1 MTTMFKTA
9 QARTTMEAAYERF
22 RALVPNTSTRTVP
35 TRSGD
40 THVLVAGRE
49 GAPPLVMLHG
59 ALATS
64 AHAMGELGPLLDRF
78 RVYAPDVIGQS
89 VKSAD
94 VRLPLDGLAYGEWL
108 VDVLDEL
115 GLERANVYGISW
127 GGFVACKLAQLA
139 PERIDRLVLLV
150 PAGIVA
156 GSAWKGFTEVG
167 LPLALYR
174 MFPSKERLHRFVG
187 SMMTTTTD
195 AWADYF
201 GEALQSY
208 KLDIRVPPLLTPEPL
223 AGFKRPTLVFG
234 ASDDISFP
242 GPALLA
248 RMKVLIP
255 QAETELLEAC
265 RHMPPTDDAFRHR
278 IGDRIA
284 QFLSA
289 N

>member
-1 MTTMFKTA
+1 MTTMFKTE

-22 RALVPNTSTRTVP
+22 RALVPNTNTRTVP
-35 TRSGD
+35 TRSGE

-94 VRLPLDGLAYGEWL
+94 VRLPLDGVAYGEWL
-108 VDVLDEL
+108 ADVLDEV
-115 GLERANVYGISW
+115 GLERAHLYGISW

-139 PERIDRLVLLV
+139 PNRVDRLVLLV
-150 PAGIVA
+150 PAGIVS
-156 GSAWKGFTEVG
+156 GSAWSGFTQVG

-187 SMMTTTTD
+187 SMMTITTD

-201 GEALQSY
+201 GEALRSY
-208 KLDIRVPPLLTPEPL
+208 KLDIRVPPLLTPEAL
-223 AGFKRPTLVFG
+223 AGFTRPTLVFG

-242 GPALLA
+242 GPALIA

-255 QAETELLEAC
+255 HAETELLEAC

-278 IGDRIA
+278 IGARIT
-284 QFLSA
+284 QFLVS